1 MEINTKYFGTMPY
14 TEDEVITFENGI
26 FGFEEN
32 KKYLLIRFEENNAGL
47 LCLQNLEDEQLAFT
61 VANPFVFMPEY
72 APMVAQADLD
82 KIGNPPISNLVFYN
96 TCVIAENIQESTVNL
111 RCPLVING
119 ETKQAVQVILEDNS
133 YAFKQLFYELF
144 KKEN

>member
-1 MEINTKYFGTMPY
+1 METNTKYFGTMPY

-32 KKYLLIRFEENNAGL
+32 KKYLLIRFEENNGGL
-47 LCLQNLEDEQLAFT
+47 LCLQNLEDTNLAFT
-61 VANPFVFMPEY
+61 VANPFLFMPEY
-72 APMVAQADLD
+72 APVVAQTDLD
-82 KIGNPPISNLVFYN
+82 KIGNPPIGNLVFYN
-96 TCVIAENIQESTVNL
+96 TCVIAENIAESTINL

-133 YAFKQLFYELF
+133 YAFKQLFYELLN
-144 KKEN
+144 KEN